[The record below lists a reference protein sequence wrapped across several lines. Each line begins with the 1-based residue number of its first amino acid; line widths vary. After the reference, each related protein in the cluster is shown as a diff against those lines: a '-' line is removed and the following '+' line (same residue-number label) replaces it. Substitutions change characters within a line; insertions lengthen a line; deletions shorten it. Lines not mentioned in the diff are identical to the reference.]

1 MASPARATSAL
12 AVFFTLQAS
21 QWCCL
26 SLALW
31 YLIVSNEHLWTL
43 SKTKDKSKKIK
54 VEEKKNDLCE
64 RLFEFAVRVIE
75 FLKTLPYSPENKT
88 IRTQLSKS
96 ACSSG
101 ANYEESQAGSSK
113 ADFNN
118 KVRIS
123 LREMRESN
131 YWLRIVKRTVKEVNM
146 TEMDYLIKESGE
158 LKNIL
163 GSIVQKSR

>member
-1 MASPARATSAL
+1 MTDGAKACPSGR
-12 AVFFTLQAS
+12 Q
-21 QWCCL
+21 
-26 SLALW
+26 
-31 YLIVSNEHLWTL
+31 N
-43 SKTKDKSKKIK
+43 IK
-54 VEEKKNDLCE
+54 VTRQKLRMEEKKNDLCE

-101 ANYEESQAGSSK
+101 ANYEESQSGSSK
-113 ADFNN
+113 ADFTN

-131 YWLRIVKRTVKEVNM
+131 YWLRIIKRTVKEVDGL
-146 TEMDYLIKESGE
+146 ELEYLINESKE

-163 GSIVQKSR
+163 GSIIQKSRE

>member
-1 MASPARATSAL
+1 MGE
-12 AVFFTLQAS
+12 VK
-21 QWCCL
+21 
-26 SLALW
+26 
-31 YLIVSNEHLWTL
+31 I
-43 SKTKDKSKKIK
+43 KDKSKKIK

-75 FLKTLPYSPENKT
+75 FLKTLPYTPENKT

-96 ACSSG
+96 GCSSG
-101 ANYEESQAGSSK
+101 ANYEEAQSGSSK
-113 ADFNN
+113 ADFAN

-131 YWLRIVKRTVKEVNM
+131 YWLRIIKRTVIEVNIS
-146 TEMDYLIKESGE
+146 ELDFLIKESEE
-158 LKNIL
+158 LKKIL

>member
-1 MASPARATSAL
+1 VRE
-12 AVFFTLQAS
+12 Q
-21 QWCCL
+21 
-26 SLALW
+26 
-31 YLIVSNEHLWTL
+31 
-43 SKTKDKSKKIK
+43 KK
-54 VEEKKNDLCE
+54 DLCE
-64 RLFEFAVRVIE
+64 RLFEFAVKVIE

-101 ANYEESQAGSSK
+101 ANYEESQGGSSK
-113 ADFNN
+113 ADFVN

-131 YWLRIVKRTVKEVNM
+131 YWLRIIKRTVKEVN
-146 TEMDYLIKESGE
+146 TSDLEYLIKESGE

-163 GSIVQKSR
+163 GSIVQKSK

>member
-1 MASPARATSAL
+1 
-12 AVFFTLQAS
+12 
-21 QWCCL
+21 
-26 SLALW
+26 
-31 YLIVSNEHLWTL
+31 
-43 SKTKDKSKKIK
+43 
-54 VEEKKNDLCE
+54 VEERKNDLCD
-64 RLFEFAVRVIE
+64 RLFEFAVRVVE

-101 ANYEESQAGSSK
+101 ANYEESQSGSSK
-113 ADFNN
+113 ADFTN

-131 YWLRIVKRTVKEVNM
+131 YWLRIIKRTVKEVNM
-146 TEMDYLIKESGE
+146 SELDCLINESAE

>member
-1 MASPARATSAL
+1 M
-12 AVFFTLQAS
+12 
-21 QWCCL
+21 
-26 SLALW
+26 
-31 YLIVSNEHLWTL
+31 
-43 SKTKDKSKKIK
+43 K
-54 VEEKKNDLCE
+54 EKKNDLCE

-75 FLKTLPYSPENKT
+75 SLKTLPFTPENKT

-101 ANYEESQAGSSK
+101 ANYEESQGGSSK
-113 ADFNN
+113 ADFTN
-118 KVRIS
+118 KVRLS

-131 YWLRIVKRTVKEVNM
+131 YWLRIIKRTV
-146 TEMDYLIKESGE
+146 TEINIDELDYLINESGE